1 MIRLASVGD
10 AAELEL
16 LNAEFNGRGEA
27 TAESIRTSLL
37 TNRHE
42 VVVVADGENGRL
54 AGFVCVQLKKSFC
67 YEDFMP
73 EITEVYVRP
82 DYRRHG
88 VAREMLIFAQE
99 YCKKIYPLHS
109 FELLTGSDNT
119 AAKKLYSALGFEY
132 DGEVHMAKQCSP
144 E

>member
-1 MIRLASVGD
+1 MRLASVGD
-10 AAELEL
+10 AESLSASMQSS
-16 LNAEFNGRGEA
+16 
-27 TAESIRTSLL
+27 TARARLRKKAFAPSL
-37 TNRHE
+37 TNRRE
-42 VVVVADGENGRL
+42 VVIVADGNGGRL

-67 YEDFMP
+67 YDEYMP

-82 DYRRHG
+82 EYRGRG

-119 AAKKLYSALGFEY
+119 AAQKLYSAIGFEC
-132 DGEVHMAKQCSP
+132 DGEMHMSKQVK
-144 E
+144 

>member
-1 MIRLASVGD
+1 MIRLASIGD

-42 VVVVADGENGRL
+42 VVVVADGKNGKL

-82 DYRRHG
+82 DYRRRG
-88 VAREMLIFAQE
+88 IAREMLTFAQE
-99 YCKKIYPLHS
+99 YCKKIYPLHG

-119 AAKKLYSALGFEY
+119 AAQKLYSALGFEY
-132 DGEVHMAKQCSP
+132 DGEVHMAKQVK
-144 E
+144 

>member
-1 MIRLASVGD
+1 MIRLASIGD

-42 VVVVADGENGRL
+42 VVVVADEKDGKL

-82 DYRRHG
+82 DYRRRG
-88 VAREMLIFAQE
+88 IAREMLTFAQE

-119 AAKKLYSALGFEY
+119 AAQKLYSALGFEY
-132 DGEVHMAKQCSP
+132 DGETHMSKQVK
-144 E
+144 

>member
-1 MIRLASVGD
+1 MVRLASVGD
-10 AAELEL
+10 AGELER
-16 LNAEFNGRGEA
+16 LNAEFNGKGKTTE
-27 TAESIRTSLL
+27 ESIRASLL
-37 TNRHE
+37 TNRRE
-42 VVVVADGENGRL
+42 VVIVADGDGGRL

-67 YEDFMP
+67 YDEYMP

-82 DYRRHG
+82 EYRGRG

-119 AAKKLYSALGFEY
+119 AAQKLYSALGFEC
-132 DGEVHMAKQCSP
+132 DGEMHMSKQVK
-144 E
+144 

>member
-10 AAELEL
+10 AGELER
-16 LNAEFNGRGEA
+16 LNAEFNGKSKTTE
-27 TAESIRTSLL
+27 ENIRASLL
-37 TNRHE
+37 INRRE
-42 VVVVADGENGRL
+42 VVIVADGDSGRL

-67 YEDFMP
+67 YDEYMP

-82 DYRRHG
+82 EYRGRG

-119 AAKKLYSALGFEY
+119 AAQKLYSAIGFEC
-132 DGEVHMAKQCSP
+132 DGEMHMSKQVK
-144 E
+144 